1 MLCAVPAS
9 AQQSVDRVVAS
20 VDGDPITAHDVQAFS
35 VAMGH
40 PVNTDDIAN
49 NPDAKLMLKELIAA
63 KLFQNEAQK
72 YSDKIDDA
80 QVDRYAD
87 QLRQDRHMTP
97 DQFKDAIAQSGMSM
111 HDFRKHAREELEKAM
126 MIQQQVRDRVDISNA
141 DIQDLLRSTS
151 GRVHGYKR
159 ALPPVA
165 DPDRNPANA
174 TPQQIA
180 QLKNKAQQLRSEA
193 AKGADFGELA
203 HKYSD
208 DVSKNNGGEL
218 GWFEPQDIMDQILA
232 AIKTVKPGD
241 VSQVVQTSHGFH
253 ILKVEAHEVPGVRP
267 LSDVKDEIRE
277 KLIDEKAKAETQ
289 QWVETAVGQ
298 TTRRRDA
305 VLGLM
310 APRAKGAA
318 AYRYQHG
325 RSGGNWRGGDPQI
338 GGAARF
344 TARCS
349 GAGRRG

>member
-1 MLCAVPAS
+1 MRIFISANATLAAALGAVLALFLCAAPAS

-40 PVNTDDIAN
+40 PVSTDDIAN

-80 QVDRYAD
+80 QVDRYTD
-87 QLRQDRHMTP
+87 QLRQDRHLTP
-97 DQFKDAIAQSGMSM
+97 DQFKDAIAQSGMTM
-111 HDFRKHAREELEKAM
+111 HEFRKHAREELEKAM

-141 DIQDLLRSTS
+141 DIQTYYDQHPGEFTVTKERYRLSQILI
-151 GRVHGYKR
+151 GI
-159 ALPPVA
+159 
-165 DPDRNPANA
+165 PANA

-208 DVSKNNGGEL
+208 DVSKNNAGEL

-289 QWVETAVGQ
+289 EWVETQLV
-298 TTRRRDA
+298 
-305 VLGLM
+305 
-310 APRAKGAA
+310 K
-318 AYRYQHG
+318 QH
-325 RSGGNWRGGDPQI
+325 DVE
-338 GGAARF
+338 
-344 TARCS
+344 TLY
-349 GAGRRG
+349 